1 MGLRKKLKKNICK
14 FLLKQDIFTS
24 KKVPDYKVKQILEL
38 IKPKKINIEHI
49 RIGGNNDG
57 GYLLPNDFEGIEFCF
72 SPGVGNISYFEKDLA
87 KKNIKS
93 FLADYSVDNKFENDS
108 MINFE
113 KKFLGPTTH
122 DNYISIKDWM
132 MTKINYEKENELIL
146 QMDIEGDEYDVL
158 HSIDFNTL
166 KKFRI
171 ILIEF
176 HNLHYLFEDFFHN
189 KIEKIFN
196 KLSQLFVCTH
206 IHPNNDVDFVINSKA
221 LSIPP
226 VMEFTFLRKDRAE
239 IVNDKLF
246 FPNNLDQPNN
256 PNKRDLV
263 LPKCWF
269 C

>member
-1 MGLRKKLKKNICK
+1 MGLRKKLKKNISK
-14 FLLKQDIFTS
+14 FLFNQNIFTS
-24 KKVPDYKVKQILEL
+24 KKVPDFKVQRILEL
-38 IKPKKINIEHI
+38 VKPKKINIEHI
-49 RIGGNNDG
+49 RIGGDNDG
-57 GYLLPNDFEGIEFCF
+57 GYLLPNDFEGIKFCF
-72 SPGVGNISYFEKDLA
+72 SPGVGDISNFEKDLA
-87 KKNIKS
+87 KKKIKS
-93 FLADYSVDNKFENDS
+93 FLADYSVDNKFENDL

-113 KKFLGPTTH
+113 KKFLGPITYN
-122 DNYISIKDWM
+122 NYISLKDWM
-132 MTKINYEKENELIL
+132 MTKIDYEKENELIL

-158 HSIDFNTL
+158 NSIDVDTI

-196 KLSQLFVCTH
+196 KLSEFFVCTH

-221 LSIPP
+221 ISIPP
-226 VMEFTFLRKDRAE
+226 VMEFTFLRKDRVK
-239 IVNDKLF
+239 IVNDNLF